1 MRAIGKA
8 AAVTAMAVA
17 LLVAGAAVFVRGTGV
32 AVDPAARH
40 ISSSGLLL
48 PTVKAGSMDGEIA
61 SLQQRLREIPDD
73 WRGFAQLGLA
83 YVAQARVTADPS
95 WYPKAEGV
103 LRRSLRLQPDENVDG
118 ALGIG
123 ALDLA
128 RHDFAAALRQGRR
141 AAALDPYS
149 ADAYGV
155 VGDALLEL
163 GRYDRAFEAFQTMVD
178 TRPDLAS
185 YARVAYARELVG
197 DVSGA
202 ERAMRMAFD
211 AAGTPSSSA
220 WTAYQLGELAFG
232 SGDVGSAR
240 GWYARGLDLDP
251 AYVPNLAGLAKV
263 AWARGDDELAIAR
276 LTEVVAR
283 YPSAEFVVALADLY
297 RASGQPALADR
308 QEAVVAAMHDLATA
322 NGVNV
327 DLELALF
334 DADHGDPE
342 GALAAARAEWARRQS
357 VHVADA
363 YAWALYAN
371 GRYQRASAFAE
382 RALELGTRNAL
393 FLFHAGM
400 IRLELGDDAGA
411 RRYLSRAL
419 ATNPNFSI
427 LHADDAARVLSRLGT
442 ATPEPGR

>member
-8 AAVTAMAVA
+8 AAVMTMTIA
-17 LLVAGAAVFVRGTGV
+17 LLAAGAVVFVRGTGEPL
-32 AVDPAARH
+32 DPAARSV
-40 ISSSGLLL
+40 SSSALLL
-48 PTVKAGSMDGEIA
+48 PSASAGPLDGAIA
-61 SLQQRLREIPDD
+61 ALQQHLREIPDD

-103 LRRSLRLQPDENVDG
+103 LRRSLRLHPDENVD
-118 ALGIG
+118 ATLGIG

-128 RHDFAAALRQGRR
+128 RHDFAAALREGRT
-141 AAALDPYS
+141 ASGLNPYS

-155 VGDALLEL
+155 IGDALLEL

-185 YARVAYARELVG
+185 YARVAYARELLGNVP
-197 DVSGA
+197 GA

-211 AAGTPSSSA
+211 AAGTPSDSA

-232 SGDVGSAR
+232 AGDVETAR

-263 AWARGDDELAIAR
+263 AWARGENELAIAR
-276 LTEVVAR
+276 LKEVVAR

-297 RASGQPALADR
+297 RATGRSALADR
-308 QEAVVAAMHDLATA
+308 QEAVVEAMHELATA

-334 DADHGDPE
+334 DADHGDPD
-342 GALAAARAEWARRQS
+342 GALAAARAEWARRRS

-371 GRYQRASAFAE
+371 GRYRRASAFAE
-382 RALELGTRNAL
+382 RALALGTRNAL

-400 IRLELGDDAGA
+400 IRLELGDEAGA

-427 LHADDAARVLSRLGT
+427 LHADDAARILSRPRA
-442 ATPEPGR
+442 ATRQAAR